1 MGASSKKYIKAA
13 MRWAWL
19 AVVAAVIAGSLAYF
33 MSARQPHTYEAN
45 ARLIVGPGVTALN
58 PGLNDMR
65 AAAQLMWI
73 YAEYATSDQ
82 ILQQV
87 IDKNNLSLTVD
98 ELRSK
103 VSASPDQTTLWL
115 TIRVRSK
122 DKTLPDVVANGVADA
137 LVNMSPTG
145 ANLPANQNKAYI
157 GGQIEKVQAELSAA
171 EDRLATAQAGLDGTK
186 DPIVQRFYQDQVT
199 QQRVYATDLRG
210 VLTNLYNMYQSSY
223 TNQVSLVE
231 AAAAP
236 TVVDTNVMLGALLAA
251 MAAIIAT
258 LGIVFAFVYFDD
270 AIHTPEELKDAID
283 LPLLGVIN
291 KHKRAGGKNK
301 PYPAASKRS
310 ETYVLGKQGY

>member
-13 MRWAWL
+13 VRWAWL
-19 AVVAAVIAGSLAYF
+19 AVIAAVIAGSLAYF
-33 MSARQPHTYEAN
+33 MSARQPRTYEAN
-45 ARLIVGPGVTALN
+45 ARLIVGPGITALN

-73 YAEYATSDQ
+73 YAEYATSDEV
-82 ILQQV
+82 LQQV
-87 IDKNNLSLTVD
+87 IDKHNLPLTVD

-103 VSASPDQTTLWL
+103 VTASPDQTTLWL

-145 ANLPANQNKAYI
+145 ADLPANQNKVYI
-157 GGQIEKVQAELSAA
+157 GEQIQRVQAELTTA
-171 EDRLATAQAGLDGTK
+171 EDRLTAAQAGLDGTK

-199 QQRVYATDLRG
+199 QQRVYATDLRS
-210 VLTNLYNMYQSSY
+210 VLTTMYNLYQSTY

-231 AAAAP
+231 SATAP
-236 TVVDTNVMLGALLAA
+236 YAVDTNIALGALLAA
-251 MAAIIAT
+251 LAALIAT
-258 LGIVFAFVYFDD
+258 LAIVFAFVYFDD

-283 LPLLGVIN
+283 LPLLGVIGKQKGAAGKRN
-291 KHKRAGGKNK
+291 K
-301 PYPAASKRS
+301 YSAAAKRS
-310 ETYVLGKQGY
+310 EPYVLGEQRY

>member
-13 MRWAWL
+13 VRWAWL
-19 AVVAAVIAGSLAYF
+19 GVVAAVIAGSIAYF
-33 MSARQPHTYEAN
+33 MSARQPHTYESN
-45 ARLIVGPGVTALN
+45 ARLVVGPGITALN

-82 ILQQV
+82 VLQQV
-87 IDKNNLSLTVD
+87 IDKNNLDLTVD
-98 ELRSK
+98 ELRTK
-103 VSASPDQTTLWL
+103 VAASPDQTTLWL

-122 DKTLPDVVANGVADA
+122 DKALPEVVANGVADA
-137 LVNMSPTG
+137 LVTMSPNG
-145 ANLPANQNKAYI
+145 ASIPANENKAYI
-157 GGQIEKVQAELSAA
+157 GEQIQKVQAELSAA
-171 EDRLATAQAGLDGTK
+171 EDRLATAQAGFDGTK

-210 VLTNLYNMYQSSY
+210 VLTSLYNMYQSSY

-236 TVVDTNVMLGALLAA
+236 IAVDTNVALGALLAA
-251 MAAIIAT
+251 LAAVIAT
-258 LGIVFAFVYFDD
+258 LAIVFAFVYFDD

-283 LPLLGVIN
+283 LPLLGVIG
-291 KHKRAGGKNK
+291 KHKRAAGSKK
-301 PYPAASKRS
+301 SHKAAGKRS
-310 ETYVLGKQGY
+310 DTYVLGEQGY